1 MPVAVFK
8 RVNAVAIGA
17 KNFTLVNFRQQ
28 FVQRYFRVLA
38 NTKQFVARHMV
49 EIKRSGVPVK
59 AAHCAAMFSLDLVD

>member
-8 RVNAVAIGA
+8 SVNAVAIGA

-38 NTKQFVARHMV
+38 NTQQFVAFYV
-49 EIKRSGVPVK
+49 VKIERSGMRVK
-59 AAHCAAMFSLDLVD
+59 PTHYATMFSLDLVN